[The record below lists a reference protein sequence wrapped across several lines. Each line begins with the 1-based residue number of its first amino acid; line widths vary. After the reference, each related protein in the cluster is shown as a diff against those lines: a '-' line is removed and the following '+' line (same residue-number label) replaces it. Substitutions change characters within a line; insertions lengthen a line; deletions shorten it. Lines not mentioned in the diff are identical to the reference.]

1 MAEVERLLDCAA
13 GGQGGVLVITGPSES
28 GRTELAAAAAREGA
42 RRGFEVLRTAAM
54 RGQPGL
60 LVWAQLLRDAGAPDD
75 LVSRLLGEPGPL
87 DLDTV
92 ACELAAGSLRLLV
105 IDDID
110 YGGEAALQVLRVVA
124 ARAAASTTA
133 VIVTSVLPPGLG
145 TELRLGGLSEGE
157 LAAVVPEVPP
167 EARHA
172 VWLASR
178 GLPGVA
184 RSLAAEL
191 AASGDDL
198 DPLVHLALTAPSQAE
213 FLDVDTG
220 LVRLLEMAIP
230 RAPDDSTRARLL
242 ARLAHELLG
251 DSSAGPRRR
260 ALAGE
265 ALKLARDS
273 GEPGTLAE
281 VLDARLHALWDP
293 AGAEDRLAA
302 ASEILD
308 LARAAGDDARERHG
322 MFWRFV
328 ALMELGRVGE
338 AESALAAFERAAVA
352 AGDSQAVVM
361 ATARHAMLAT
371 FRGRFDEAARLIAQV
386 AADGARAGL
395 PDTERLVAALYGEIA
410 FYQGPAAAPFTVDQL
425 PALARRLPGHFM
437 EANAAAWLVM
447 LGQEDKAQAE
457 MDRVLPAVL
466 AGSGPRWLGAAAMLA
481 FVAAQT
487 GDVSAAAQLQE
498 VLLPYRGQL
507 VVLGGANS
515 CLGPVSFFLG
525 LLAGRLGL
533 PDQAVGCLEEATA
546 FAERAGALPGLVL
559 CLEGAAAALSLRQAP
574 GDRQKASAG
583 RDRARA
589 IAERLGVTGLLGRP
603 GPASGQWSL
612 RRDGDGLAAGSRAR
626 TGPAAGQPRPALPAG
641 PARGSGQR
649 DPGARPGRR
658 RPRAGPLR
666 HRAAPGRSQP
676 GHLPPP
682 DPRAGQRARSRRPC
696 RGQHRR
702 RAGPQR
708 TPGAGQRATPGNR
721 TGWAPPPR
729 YRRRRTS
736 PGQRHPHHPGRH
748 RPHHAGRPDRRS
760 APAVLDPHRH
770 SVPLPART
778 RRPSPLAHLS
788 RRIVHGRSTPPHD
801 TNTTGRE
808 RPEPG
813 DLHAPTR
820 AADAA
825 TSRAES
831 AIRRFAFPTCPSRSV
846 ILPRDLRSARCRRS
860 VRGRAAPAVILRS
873 AQAPAAK
880 IRPCLLRT
888 GPAATRPCA

>member
-1 MAEVERLLDCAA
+1 MGRLGGAPEMRLRYTSDMAVVGRRREMAEVERLLDCAA
-13 GGQGGVLVITGPSES
+13 GGQGGVLVITGPPES
-28 GRTELAAAAAREGA
+28 GRTELAAAAAREGV

-60 LVWAQLLRDAGAPDD
+60 LVWAQLLRDGGAPDD
-75 LVSRLLGEPGPL
+75 LVWRLLSEPGPL
-87 DLDTV
+87 DLDTI

-110 YGGEAALQVLRVVA
+110 HGGEAALRVLRVVA
-124 ARAAASTTA
+124 ARAAASATA
-133 VIVTSVLPPGLG
+133 VIVASVLPLGLG
-145 TELRLGGLSEGE
+145 TELRLGGLSEGA

-230 RAPDDSTRARLL
+230 RAPDDSTRSRLL

-251 DSSAGPRRR
+251 DSSAGPQRR

-265 ALKLARDS
+265 ALKLARDG

-338 AESALAAFERAAVA
+338 AESALAAFERAAILS
-352 AGDSQAVVM
+352 GDSQAVVM

-371 FRGRFDEAARLIAQV
+371 FRGRFDQAARLIAQV

-395 PDTERLVAALYGEIA
+395 PDTERLVAAMYGEIA

-425 PALARRLPGHFM
+425 LALARRLPGHFM

-457 MDRVLPAVL
+457 MGRVLPAVL

-487 GDVSAAAQLQE
+487 GDISAATQLRE

-507 VVLGGANS
+507 VVLGGANG
-515 CLGPVSFFLG
+515 CMGPVSFFLG
-525 LLAGRLGL
+525 LLATRLGL
-533 PDQAVGCLEEATA
+533 PDQAVDCLEEATA

-574 GDRQKASAG
+574 GDRQKAAAG

-589 IAERLGVTGLLGRP
+589 IAERLGVPGLLGRP

-612 RRDGDGLAAGSRAR
+612 RRDGDGWLLEAGPEQARLRDSRGLHYLRALLAAPGSEIPALDLAAGGPGLALSDTGPLLDAASRDTYRHRIRELDSELAAADRAGDSVAAGRAHNERRALVRDLRRATGLAGRPRRAAADAERAR
-626 TGPAAGQPRPALPAG
+626 VNVTRTIRAAIDRIMLAAPIAGAHLQSSIRTGTACRYQPSTGG
-641 PARGSGQR
+641 PARW
-649 DPGARPGRR
+649 
-658 RPRAGPLR
+658 
-666 HRAAPGRSQP
+666 
-676 GHLPPP
+676 
-682 DPRAGQRARSRRPC
+682 
-696 RGQHRR
+696 
-702 RAGPQR
+702 R
-708 TPGAGQRATPGNR
+708 T
-721 TGWAPPPR
+721 
-729 YRRRRTS
+729 
-736 PGQRHPHHPGRH
+736 
-748 RPHHAGRPDRRS
+748 
-760 APAVLDPHRH
+760 
-770 SVPLPART
+770 
-778 RRPSPLAHLS
+778 
-788 RRIVHGRSTPPHD
+788 
-801 TNTTGRE
+801 
-808 RPEPG
+808 
-813 DLHAPTR
+813 
-820 AADAA
+820 
-825 TSRAES
+825 
-831 AIRRFAFPTCPSRSV
+831 
-846 ILPRDLRSARCRRS
+846 
-860 VRGRAAPAVILRS
+860 
-873 AQAPAAK
+873 
-880 IRPCLLRT
+880 
-888 GPAATRPCA
+888 

>member
-1 MAEVERLLDCAA
+1 MRLRYTSGMAVVGRRREMAEVERLFDCAA

-87 DLDTV
+87 DLDTI

-265 ALKLARDS
+265 ALKLARDG
-273 GEPGTLAE
+273 GEPDTLAE

-352 AGDSQAVVM
+352 SGDSQAVVM

-386 AADGARAGL
+386 AADGGRAGL

-425 PALARRLPGHFM
+425 PALARRLPGHFI

-481 FVAAQT
+481 FVAART

-559 CLEGAAAALSLRQAP
+559 CLESAAAALSLRQAP
-574 GDRQKASAG
+574 GDRQKAAAG

-612 RRDGDGLAAGSRAR
+612 RRDGDDWLLEAGSEQARLRDSRGLHYLRALLAAPGSEIPALDLAAGAPGLALSDTGPLLDAASRDTYRHRIHELDSELAAADRAGDSIAAARAHNERQALVSELRRATGLAGRPRRATADAERAR
-626 TGPAAGQPRPALPAG
+626 VNVTRTIRAAIDRIMLAAPIAGAHLQSSIRTGTACRYQPAPGG
-641 PARGSGQR
+641 PARW
-649 DPGARPGRR
+649 
-658 RPRAGPLR
+658 
-666 HRAAPGRSQP
+666 
-676 GHLPPP
+676 
-682 DPRAGQRARSRRPC
+682 
-696 RGQHRR
+696 
-702 RAGPQR
+702 R
-708 TPGAGQRATPGNR
+708 T
-721 TGWAPPPR
+721 
-729 YRRRRTS
+729 
-736 PGQRHPHHPGRH
+736 
-748 RPHHAGRPDRRS
+748 
-760 APAVLDPHRH
+760 
-770 SVPLPART
+770 
-778 RRPSPLAHLS
+778 
-788 RRIVHGRSTPPHD
+788 
-801 TNTTGRE
+801 
-808 RPEPG
+808 
-813 DLHAPTR
+813 
-820 AADAA
+820 
-825 TSRAES
+825 
-831 AIRRFAFPTCPSRSV
+831 
-846 ILPRDLRSARCRRS
+846 
-860 VRGRAAPAVILRS
+860 
-873 AQAPAAK
+873 
-880 IRPCLLRT
+880 
-888 GPAATRPCA
+888 